1 MRLID
6 ADVLIEEMKKT
17 ETEYENEMT
26 CPSWWSAFNV
36 ISEQPTAYDIGK
48 VVKELEER
56 TDFLK
61 NCTKYGN
68 KNAKQQD
75 KSYSAMMM
83 YEVADLVDD
92 LIEIVKQGM
101 EDIPDES
108 GVLPKDVY
116 SAGYNKAIEDYH
128 RLIADEIK
136 NDPVNP
142 YLLHLYNFNNHI
154 KKCLT
159 KR

>member
-1 MRLID
+1 MEFDLDEIIKKEKELYEYNKKIVD
-6 ADVLIEEMKKT
+6 THIVFEDVLIEEMYCDDT
-17 ETEYENEMT
+17 E
-26 CPSWWSAFNV
+26 
-36 ISEQPTAYDIGK
+36 
-48 VVKELEER
+48 
-56 TDFLK
+56 
-61 NCTKYGN
+61 
-68 KNAKQQD
+68 
-75 KSYSAMMM
+75 
-83 YEVADLVDD
+83 
-92 LIEIVKQGM
+92 LIEEALERHRYDSKYHKQIYQFLELLKWYQKSM

-108 GVLPKDVY
+108 GVLQKAVY
-116 SAGYNKAIEDYH
+116 SDGYNKALEDYH

>member
-1 MRLID
+1 MEFDLDEIIKKEKEIYEYNKKIVD
-6 ADVLIEEMKKT
+6 THIVFEDVLIEEMYCDDT
-17 ETEYENEMT
+17 E
-26 CPSWWSAFNV
+26 
-36 ISEQPTAYDIGK
+36 
-48 VVKELEER
+48 
-56 TDFLK
+56 
-61 NCTKYGN
+61 
-68 KNAKQQD
+68 
-75 KSYSAMMM
+75 
-83 YEVADLVDD
+83 
-92 LIEIVKQGM
+92 LIEEALERYRYDSKYHKQIYQFLELLKWYQKSM

-116 SAGYNKAIEDYH
+116 SSGYNKAIEDYH